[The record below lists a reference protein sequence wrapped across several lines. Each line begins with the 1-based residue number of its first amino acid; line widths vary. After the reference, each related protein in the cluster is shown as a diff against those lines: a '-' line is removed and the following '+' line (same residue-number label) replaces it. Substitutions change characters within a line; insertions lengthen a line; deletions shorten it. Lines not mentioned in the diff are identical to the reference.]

1 MTKNEVIEKIKYYTV
16 PEESLNAIDSR
27 LHSYI
32 TEVFD
37 NPTQHNKYEILAVF
51 RFLDF
56 LGREDLEF
64 KNKEV
69 KKIIKFYE

>member
-1 MTKNEVIEKIKYYTV
+1 MTKDEVIEKIQYYTV
-16 PEESLNAIDSR
+16 DEDYLNTIDSR

-32 TEVFD
+32 KEVLD

-56 LGREDLEF
+56 FKKKDIEF
-64 KNKEV
+64 KSKEV
-69 KKIIKFYE
+69 KKFIKFYE